1 MYYSDK
7 FKNRMISRLTGPDK
21 ITANSL
27 SQEAGVPQTT
37 LSRWLRKAGTID
49 TMGNES
55 KSSPPQSP
63 REWSIEKK
71 LRVVQGAMSLSDA
84 ELGEFLRREGLHEA
98 HLEEMQLAIKD
109 ALGTQKK
116 KNSKK
121 RSPEAKRI
129 KELEKELARKDKAL
143 AEVTALLVLKKNW
156 RIISWGTRTTT
167 LQRRAK
173 ND

>member
-1 MYYSDK
+1 LYYSDT

-21 ITANSL
+21 ITANAL

-37 LSRWLRKAGTID
+37 LSRWLRKAGTLD
-49 TMGNES
+49 TMS
-55 KSSPPQSP
+55 KKRNSSPPQSP

-71 LRVVQGAMSLSDA
+71 LRVVQEAMSLSDA

-98 HLEEMQLAIKD
+98 QLEEMQLAVKD

-116 KNSKK
+116 KKSKK

-129 KELEKELARKDKAL
+129 KELEKELARKEKAL
-143 AEVTALLVLKKNW
+143 AEVTALLVLKKKLEDYFLGDEDDNTPKK
-156 RIISWGTRTTT
+156 SD
-167 LQRRAK
+167 
-173 ND
+173 N